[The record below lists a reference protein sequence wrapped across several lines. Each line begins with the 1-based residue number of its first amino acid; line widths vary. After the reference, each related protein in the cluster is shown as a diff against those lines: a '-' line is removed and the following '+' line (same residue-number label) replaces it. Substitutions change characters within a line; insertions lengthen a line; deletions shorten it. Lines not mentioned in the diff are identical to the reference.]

1 MPIVNIKSIIN
12 SCWKYVKMSVN
23 MYNMQNLHN
32 NIKNYKY
39 VMNYKYEEFVNIKCI
54 YPGRLHTA

>member
-1 MPIVNIKSIIN
+1 
-12 SCWKYVKMSVN
+12 
-23 MYNMQNLHN
+23 MQNLHN

-54 YPGRLHTA
+54 YPGRLHTALRLPPSAVNATS